1 MEKSAIFNLYIRKQ
15 QIEASVEQVI
25 VEINRNEKIIE
36 ILNRASDEEKE
47 STELKKFTD
56 TIQQQVDSY
65 YTQKDKMNGMIEN
78 TDKVIKLYESDK
90 EKYEDVINSLLLS
103 FGFEE
108 TEKPT
113 NNNQSINSTTFEQHI
128 HVCVTSHYAY
138 EMQLQFK
145 QKNDNKVCRCEFCQ
159 LPLNLLINSTH
170 KNPCLFKG

>member
-78 TDKVIKLYESDK
+78 TDKVIKLYETDK
-90 EKYEDVINSLLLS
+90 EKYEDVINALLLS

-108 TEKPT
+108 TEKPA
-113 NNNQSINSTTFEQHI
+113 NNN
-128 HVCVTSHYAY
+128 
-138 EMQLQFK
+138 
-145 QKNDNKVCRCEFCQ
+145 
-159 LPLNLLINSTH
+159 
-170 KNPCLFKG
+170 